1 MQIVI
6 LSHHNSPLLSSEL
19 LFVCVT
25 VSLIENKSGERSRS
39 SRTIMSSR
47 RRHRLSPAH
56 WKKRKEISVQIGI
69 LVSVFPSD
77 LKEPDHEIGVFG

>member
-39 SRTIMSSR
+39 SRTIMLS

-69 LVSVFPSD
+69 LVSVFLSD